1 MEQFFDTLFKP
12 SRAVKQADAYA
23 LFVAP
28 LIWLVTLPW
37 LLRFSDELSAIGIR
51 ISSVKLAIIVLV
63 IIWSYAFS
71 VGSLYRL
78 LFRGTETMQFSV
90 VLSFLPY
97 VFSVFSLLAG
107 DYAILVLILLSVWS
121 GAIELLAVREHSSRI
136 SRGCVYVS
144 LIIKLSRISV
154 FFWLAGSW
162 WRA

>member
-23 LFVAP
+23 LFVSP

-37 LLRFSDELSAIGIR
+37 LLRFSYELSAIGIR
-51 ISSVKLAIIVLV
+51 ISSVRLAIVVLV
-63 IIWSYAFS
+63 IIWSYVFS

-107 DYAILVLILLSVWS
+107 DYAILVLIL
-121 GAIELLAVREHSSRI
+121 
-136 SRGCVYVS
+136 
-144 LIIKLSRISV
+144 
-154 FFWLAGSW
+154 
-162 WRA
+162 